1 LGFALDL
8 DLRKA
13 YVTRNGTLLGACFV
27 DLPKERLLFPAVTL
41 RSHQRVTVNVGA
53 TPFRFPDK
61 LAFPWHMPL
70 SDKQKLALEKLY
82 EHYKKVGVELS
93 EVREEERMGKDR
105 KVTPRSSLAKTT
117 GM

>member
-1 LGFALDL
+1 VFGFALDL

-93 EVREEERMGKDR
+93 EVREEERME
-105 KVTPRSSLAKTT
+105 KTER
-117 GM
+117 